1 MHCTEEHQWT
11 QCWLRQEVMHR
22 KIAGGR
28 DATFDKNRTDSI
40 FRNKSSSS
48 FRRFASRFSLPNS
61 FKELNDETPI
71 QIVKP

>member
-1 MHCTEEHQWT
+1 M
-11 QCWLRQEVMHR
+11 RR

-48 FRRFASRFSLPNS
+48 FRRCASRFSLPNA
-61 FKELNDETPI
+61 FRELNDETPI